1 MHETFDVVNLHNS
14 RLKAVQIA
22 EASLKAAIATES
34 NAKSLEAAGL
44 VATYDP
50 ELLTLTVKGLGVVL
64 NLQIRCGAGEKT
76 GLIGTWV
83 RPGASESKGTLP
95 SLHLAGGYI
104 SGAMLPMN
112 PALSMDGNGSVTAF
126 ILMIDWVLKGAGQ
139 VVTSTPLRI

>member
-1 MHETFDVVNLHNS
+1 MHETFDVVNLHHS
-14 RLKAVQIA
+14 RLKAVKIA

-64 NLQIRCGAGEKT
+64 NLQIRCGAGEKPD
-76 GLIGTWV
+76 LIGTWV
-83 RPGASESKGTLP
+83 RPGANETKGTLP
-95 SLHLAGGYI
+95 NLHLVSGHI
-104 SGAMLPMN
+104 SGPILPMS
-112 PALSMDGNGSVTAF
+112 PALSMDGGGSVTAF

-139 VVTSTPLRI
+139 VATSTPLRI